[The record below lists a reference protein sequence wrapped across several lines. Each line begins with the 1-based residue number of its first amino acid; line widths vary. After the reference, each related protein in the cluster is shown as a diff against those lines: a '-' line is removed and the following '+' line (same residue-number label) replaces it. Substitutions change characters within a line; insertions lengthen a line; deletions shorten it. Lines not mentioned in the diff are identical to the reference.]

1 MSKENK
7 IVFASTVALIANSI
21 LTAAKIIV
29 GIISGSLAVLADGFD
44 SASDIISSTI
54 SLFAAKLLKRPPDA
68 KYSYGYDK
76 ADTVAAKII
85 AFFMLFAGVQLCV
98 SVISQFIKGE
108 TREIPTLLAII
119 VTVVSIM
126 MKFFLSVYL
135 KNTGQKTK
143 SQMLIANAKNMKMDI
158 LLSLSVLVGLFFTIY
173 LELPIIDQIAA
184 LAISLWIIYAGFKIF
199 IETSRDLM
207 DGLKDDKIY
216 REIFCAIDSVSGVYN
231 PHRVR
236 TRKIGSK
243 YMINIDIEVNGNI
256 TLKAAHDLAHKVER
270 TIKKQVE
277 DVFDVAIHVE
287 PIGDDTKEK
296 QFGLT
301 RESLN

>member
-1 MSKENK
+1 MDKENK

-21 LTAAKIIV
+21 LTLAKIIV
-29 GIISGSLAVLADGFD
+29 GVISGSLAVLADGFD
-44 SASDIISSTI
+44 SASDIISSSI

-76 ADTVAAKII
+76 ADTIAAKII
-85 AFFMLFAGVQLCV
+85 AFVMLFAGTQLCV
-98 SVISQFIKGE
+98 SVIKQFISGE
-108 TREIPTLLAII
+108 AREIPTVLAII
-119 VTVVSIM
+119 VTLLSIIV
-126 MKFFLSVYL
+126 KLFLSLYL
-135 KNTGQKTK
+135 RKTGKSTK

-158 LLSLSVLVGLFFTIY
+158 ILSLSVLFGLFFTIY
-173 LELPIIDQIAA
+173 LKLPIIDQIAA
-184 LAISLWIIYAGFKIF
+184 LGISLWIIYTGSSIF

-216 REIFCAIDSVSGVYN
+216 REIFCAIDSVEGVFN

-270 TIKKQVE
+270 TIKTKVE

-287 PIGDDTKEK
+287 PLGDKTQEK

-301 RESLN
+301 RENLD